1 VGPFVFAKI
10 PGIALYV
17 AAGLLTA
24 GFVLS
29 LSFTRPAPKAKA

>member
-17 AAGLLTA
+17 AAGLLIA
-24 GFVLS
+24 GFAIALT
-29 LSFTRPAPKAKA
+29 FTRPAPKAKA